1 MGSGV
6 QMINTDCVEVEDD
19 SNLTKM
25 KHVLTHVRDR
35 VEVRVWFAVSA
46 LVECRYWYEVRDNVF

>member
-1 MGSGV
+1 
-6 QMINTDCVEVEDD
+6 MINTDCVEVEDD

-35 VEVRVWFAVSA
+35 VEVRVWFQVSA
-46 LVECRYWYEVRDNVF
+46 LVECRYWYEVRDNVFYD

>member
-1 MGSGV
+1 
-6 QMINTDCVEVEDD
+6 
-19 SNLTKM
+19 
-25 KHVLTHVRDR
+25 

>member
-1 MGSGV
+1 
-6 QMINTDCVEVEDD
+6 MINTDYVEVEDD

-35 VEVRVWFAVSA
+35 VEVRVWFQVSEH
-46 LVECRYWYEVRDNVF
+46 VGCRYWYEVRDNVF